1 MNNLEIQRE
10 AIIEIVGTQ
19 YEGRSIN
26 HRDLVLHQSLIMKH
40 QKNNIHDPNAV
51 LILTEDYKELGFMPK
66 GYASL
71 YAPAIESGNYS
82 FTVEVVKAELD
93 FERPILIVRVVAEY
107 NNLSAKETENRFIE
121 FVQMI
126 VNNYS
131 GLTIKYMN
139 YINRESVDIEELLFD
154 LNNARLMGKLYSV
167 SNTVI
172 ENNGIIPNAEKCI
185 LVTNDSIIQQIKELK
200 TDISGI
206 LKIIK
211 KEYIESLDIDDENE

>member
-107 NNLSAKETENRFIE
+107 NNLSAEETENRFIE

-154 LNNARLMGKLYSV
+154 LNSFYLLKNFLY
-167 SNTVI
+167 I
-172 ENNGIIPNAEKCI
+172 HQ
-185 LVTNDSIIQQIKELK
+185 L
-200 TDISGI
+200 
-206 LKIIK
+206 
-211 KEYIESLDIDDENE
+211 SLHHNRE